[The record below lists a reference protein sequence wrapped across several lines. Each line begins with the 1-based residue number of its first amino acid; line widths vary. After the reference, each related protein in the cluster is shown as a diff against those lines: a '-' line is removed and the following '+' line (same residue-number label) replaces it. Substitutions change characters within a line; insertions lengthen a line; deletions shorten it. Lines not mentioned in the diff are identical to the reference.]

1 MNDMIDFNDACYE
14 FYRLS
19 DEYNRLLVQG
29 TYDQCVVAKRHRD
42 QMYDY
47 CVKINGGTNRF
58 PD

>member
-1 MNDMIDFNDACYE
+1 MIDFTDAVYE